1 MIKESKV
8 MKEIHKI
15 REAFYKETKGRDSE
29 YILNRIKEDS
39 KKMQQELETIQ
50 PDPKL
55 IIREKLRIPKVYSF
69 EEVHQIR
76 ETEEKYEK

>member
-1 MIKESKV
+1 MIRESKT

-39 KKMQQELETIQ
+39 KKMQQELETTQ

-55 IIREKLRIPKVYSF
+55 IVRERP
-69 EEVHQIR
+69 QIKQFDSMDEIQQVR
-76 ETEEKYEK
+76 ERDEKYGK